1 MARRRPR
8 HPCLESCTRNMLPK
22 IVASFTH
29 RSVSRAHA
37 CCGTTCREECGFP
50 YMSMWRESEINRA
63 TDGSRSRP
71 RWRAAPAPAAPT
83 RAARPQQR
91 GTRLD
96 CRNQG
101 KKRENVS
108 EKRCV
113 ERQCGAG
120 YVRLD
125 ESAEALDGLWVLEH
139 LLHEADGLLG
149 RGDELVLGL
158 LDVVAVLLEL
168 CGSAGVF
175 GGLERLLPAVEVEA
189 CVGDVLARLHGE
201 CDLGAKRVEGHV
213 EALRD
218 LVVLCQARVAQTVL
232 CDGKLLE
239 RLAELRVVLDGRRRA
254 GCLRR
259 LEVGQ
264 ARQVGCVGAE
274 LERTAGGGAR
284 EGVVERLVDLL
295 RARGGRDLGQV
306 GAARGTGSPRGDA
319 VSDTGRELG
328 DALLELGLS
337 TRDQR
342 CCQQIF

>member
-1 MARRRPR
+1 MGSGFSSTCFMRLMASSV
-8 HPCLESCTRNMLPK
+8 EAT
-22 IVASFTH
+22 SF
-29 RSVSRAHA
+29 
-37 CCGTTCREECGFP
+37 
-50 YMSMWRESEINRA
+50 
-63 TDGSRSRP
+63 
-71 RWRAAPAPAAPT
+71 
-83 RAARPQQR
+83 
-91 GTRLD
+91 
-96 CRNQG
+96 
-101 KKRENVS
+101 
-108 EKRCV
+108 
-113 ERQCGAG
+113 
-120 YVRLD
+120 
-125 ESAEALDGLWVLEH
+125 
-139 LLHEADGLLG
+139 
-149 RGDELVLGL
+149 VLGL
-158 LDVVAVLLEL
+158 CSTSLRYCSSF

-189 CVGDVLARLHGE
+189 CVCDVLARLHGE
-201 CDLGAKRVEGHV
+201 RDLAPNELKGTLKP
-213 EALRD
+213 LRD

-264 ARQVGCVGAE
+264 ARQVGGVGAE

-295 RARGGRDLGQV
+295 RARGGRDLGQI

-319 VSDTGRELG
+319 VSDAGRELG
-328 DALLELGLS
+328 DALLKLGLS